1 MQAAS
6 AAEKGSRMRGI
17 AFSVGLYTALDT
29 RTARLSHAG
38 EGLDAARRG
47 KHGEAGVYSGKS
59 LIFLNGSNR
68 SDPPTADEAKVRG
81 NDYLYAYRLAKGW
94 TRPRL
99 TTFNLC

>member
-1 MQAAS
+1 VQAAS

-47 KHGEAGVYSGKS
+47 KHGGSGRIQRQKFD
-59 LIFLNGSNR
+59 IFNGFNR
-68 SDPPTADEAKVRG
+68 FDPPTADEAKVRG
-81 NDYLYAYRLAKGW
+81 NDCLYAYRLAKGW